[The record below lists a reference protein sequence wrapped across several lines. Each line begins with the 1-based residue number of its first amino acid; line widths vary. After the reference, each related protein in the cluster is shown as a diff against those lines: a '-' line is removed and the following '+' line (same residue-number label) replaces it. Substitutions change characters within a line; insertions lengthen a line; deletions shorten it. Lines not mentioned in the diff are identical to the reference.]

1 VVGPVVDFFAGWLT
15 FGSDPTQYHSCTCNP
30 DEYPCESVGPCLVL
44 NSGCVRH
51 PPETG
56 TRPDTSHRPSDR
68 FGRCRDRYMFTEV
81 LAPAL
86 LAGLL
91 LWYTLADVLALM
103 GKVAEAI
110 GVYLGAA
117 ASAFKDTVETYVNR
131 LRS

>member
-1 VVGPVVDFFAGWLT
+1 
-15 FGSDPTQYHSCTCNP
+15 
-30 DEYPCESVGPCLVL
+30 
-44 NSGCVRH
+44 
-51 PPETG
+51 
-56 TRPDTSHRPSDR
+56 
-68 FGRCRDRYMFTEV
+68 MFTEV

-117 ASAFKDTVETYVNR
+117 ASAFKDMVETYVNR